1 MGRRSHKRIIA
12 IIANFDKNKFVVE
25 LDKDENIID
34 KNKLENIRV
43 AAKYQKLIEKE
54 NYKKLLKENKK
65 KGQFFL
71 KPTNKTTQKLNK
83 QSIFD
88 DLSFDENDMKN
99 FFCEFEQEHSV
110 HFSNMDVL
118 MPNSMF

>member
-54 NYKKLLKENKK
+54 NQQIKKQERKE
-65 KGQFFL
+65 
-71 KPTNKTTQKLNK
+71 LN
-83 QSIFD
+83 
-88 DLSFDENDMKN
+88 
-99 FFCEFEQEHSV
+99 
-110 HFSNMDVL
+110 
-118 MPNSMF
+118 